1 MSTIVFGMEINC
13 RRLDRGVPQ
22 IFLNKANVVAGI
34 RLVGC
39 RGMPQPMSRGSAKGN
54 RLTRI
59 GRFQLISSTPKDF
72 FHDQVNCRRGQ
83 ETIRSASDTHNERC
97 FFLRYRYRR

>member
-1 MSTIVFGMEINC
+1 MEVDC
-13 RRLDRGVPQ
+13 SGFDRGVPQ
-22 IFLNKANVVAGI
+22 VFLDETDVVAGI

-54 RLTRI
+54 RLA
-59 GRFQLISSTPKDF
+59 GVARFQLISGTPKDF
-72 FHDQVNCRRGQ
+72 FHDQVNRRRGQ